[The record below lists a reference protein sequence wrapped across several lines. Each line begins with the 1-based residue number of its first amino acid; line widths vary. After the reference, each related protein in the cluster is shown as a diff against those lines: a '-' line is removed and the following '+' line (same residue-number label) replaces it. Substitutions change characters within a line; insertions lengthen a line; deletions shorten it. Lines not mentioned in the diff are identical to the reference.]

1 MTAGERLAAHGLVL
15 PDGHGLET
23 IEDRPELRRPMA
35 FLGGGVWP
43 EFMLHDAVVDA
54 NWDHLWADWPG
65 TQACLFDGS
74 GEMVAVLHAAPLRW
88 DGTDDGLPDGWDDQM
103 LRSAAL
109 LAPGSPAPDTLG
121 ALMIAVRP
129 DRQGSG
135 YAGTMLGAMRALGRE
150 RGFRALIACVRPT
163 GKGPYAM
170 IPVERYAH
178 WRRDDGLPVD
188 PWIRL
193 HVKLGAR
200 VVRGSPRSMTMR
212 GTVSEWREWT
222 GLAMPESGD
231 YLPEGAAAPVH
242 IDVERDEGVYYD
254 PNVWVVHDLR

>member
-15 PDGHGLET
+15 PEGHGLET

-65 TQACLFDGS
+65 TQACLFDAS

-109 LAPGSPAPDTLG
+109 LAPGS
-121 ALMIAVRP
+121 
-129 DRQGSG
+129 
-135 YAGTMLGAMRALGRE
+135 
-150 RGFRALIACVRPT
+150 
-163 GKGPYAM
+163 
-170 IPVERYAH
+170 
-178 WRRDDGLPVD
+178 
-188 PWIRL
+188 
-193 HVKLGAR
+193 
-200 VVRGSPRSMTMR
+200 
-212 GTVSEWREWT
+212 
-222 GLAMPESGD
+222 
-231 YLPEGAAAPVH
+231 
-242 IDVERDEGVYYD
+242 
-254 PNVWVVHDLR
+254 